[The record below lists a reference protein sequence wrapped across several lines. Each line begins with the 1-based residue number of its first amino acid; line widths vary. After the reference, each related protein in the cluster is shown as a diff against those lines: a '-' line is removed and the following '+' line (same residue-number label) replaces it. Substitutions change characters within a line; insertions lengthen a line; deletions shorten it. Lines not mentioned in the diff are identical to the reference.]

1 MEDNKEEV
9 KEPTYEQLKEAVTQL
24 QQDNGVLYAKLQQL
38 GTTTIFKRLDYLF
51 KVIENETS
59 FEKNFVDKCVNE
71 VVEIMT
77 PAKEEPQTE
86 E

>member
-1 MEDNKEEV
+1 MEDNKEV
-9 KEPTYEQLKEAVTQL
+9 KELTYDQLKEAVTQL
-24 QQDNGVLYAKLQQL
+24 QHDNDLLYARLQQF
-38 GTTTIFKRLDYLF
+38 GATTIFKRLDYLF

-59 FEKNFVDKCVNE
+59 FEKNFVDRCVNE

-86 E
+86 K

>member
-1 MEDNKEEV
+1 MEDNKEV
-9 KEPTYEQLKEAVTQL
+9 KELTYEQLKAVAERL
-24 QQDNGVLYAKLQQL
+24 QQDNDMLYAKLQQF

-51 KVIENETS
+51 KVIENEIS
-59 FEKNFVDKCVNE
+59 FDKDFVDKCVKE

-77 PAKEEPQTE
+77 PAKEETQTE